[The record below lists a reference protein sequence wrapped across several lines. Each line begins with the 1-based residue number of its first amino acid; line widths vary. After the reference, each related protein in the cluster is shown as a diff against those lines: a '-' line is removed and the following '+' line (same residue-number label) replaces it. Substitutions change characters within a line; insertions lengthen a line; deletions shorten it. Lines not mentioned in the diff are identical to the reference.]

1 MAPGHELEQC
11 ARAWCAKQ
19 KSARR
24 GRAGRLRIGLVTT
37 PKEVLVRAA
46 ARNNA
51 EWCATMCRSQGV
63 TGEFGAQAW
72 VAPARTPLYYPDAVT
87 LVPCADRAELV
98 ARIDTAAA
106 GASVKDSFADLDL
119 IEAGF
124 RVLFEAQ
131 WIYRPASASTTS
143 SDPAWTVVDTPDTL
157 RAWALAWDN
166 GDGNADLFRPAL
178 LDDPATFVLA
188 GQSADGRLVA
198 GAVASRSDQVVGI
211 SNVFALDGGTDAA
224 WPVVLDAA
232 NELFPTLPVVG
243 YQQGDGLAAAVRH
256 GFEPVGPLRVWLH
269 GL

>member
-1 MAPGHELEQC
+1 M
-11 ARAWCAKQ
+11 
-19 KSARR
+19 
-24 GRAGRLRIGLVTT
+24 VT
-37 PKEVLVRAA
+37 PKELLVRAT

-51 EWCATMCRSQGV
+51 EWCATMCRSHGLES
-63 TGEFGAQAW
+63 EFGAQAW
-72 VAPARTPLYYPDAVT
+72 AAPARTPLLYPDAVT
-87 LVPCADRAELV
+87 LVPRAGAAELV

-119 IEAGF
+119 VEAGF
-124 RVLFEAQ
+124 GVLFEAQ
-131 WIYRPASASTTS
+131 WIHRPASAPNASW
-143 SDPAWTVVDTPDTL
+143 DRAWTVVDTPDAL

-188 GQSADGRLVA
+188 GRSVDGRLVA

-211 SNVFALDGGTDAA
+211 SNVFALDGGPDAA

-232 NELFPTLPVVG
+232 KDLFPTLPVVG
-243 YQQGDGLAAAVRH
+243 YQHGDDLAAAVRH
-256 GFEPVGPLRVWLH
+256 GFEPVGPLHVWLH

>member
-1 MAPGHELEQC
+1 M
-11 ARAWCAKQ
+11 
-19 KSARR
+19 
-24 GRAGRLRIGLVTT
+24 TT
-37 PKEVLVRAA
+37 PKELMVQAA

-51 EWCATMCRSQGV
+51 EWCATMSRSHGLA
-63 TGEFGAQAW
+63 GEFGAQAW
-72 VAPARTPLYYPDAVT
+72 TAPARTPLYYPDAVT
-87 LVPCADRAELV
+87 LVPGADRAGLL
-98 ARIDTAAA
+98 ARIDTVAA

-119 IEAGF
+119 VEAGF

-131 WIYRPASASTTS
+131 WIHRPASAPATS
-143 SDPAWTVVDTPDTL
+143 SDLAWTVVGTPDTL
-157 RAWALAWDN
+157 RAWALAWDD

-211 SNVFALDGGTDAA
+211 SNVFALDGGRDAA

-243 YQQGDGLAAAVRH
+243 YEQGDDLAVAVRH
-256 GFEPVGPLRVWLH
+256 GFEPVGPLRIWLH
-269 GL
+269 ALDREPQLTA